1 MSDVSTLPRVLPEMV
16 ELHRIAKELRKA
28 SHVLVDASARG
39 QFPPVVKV
47 GAVWYVDRAKL
58 ADWFGRN
65 HATLGDDV
73 TPLELDRI
81 RAAGQAGASALP
93 APRQRQ
99 PRGRKGASS

>member
-1 MSDVSTLPRVLPEMV
+1 MKTAVDLPRVLPEMV
-16 ELHRIAKELRKA
+16 ELHRVAKELRKA

-58 ADWFGRN
+58 ADWFSRN

-73 TPLELDRI
+73 SPLELDRI
-81 RAAGQAGASALP
+81 RAAGQAGVSAPL

-99 PRGRKGASS
+99 PRGRKGAS